1 MPARM
6 TTPEIQSNDIWCGL
20 TPSWKVGAG
29 KGEGGGAGQEG
40 GERGGR
46 GGVKKLNRISF
57 ISYFPF
63 VLEL

>member
-1 MPARM
+1 M
-6 TTPEIQSNDIWCGL
+6 TTPEIQSNDICCGV
-20 TPSWKVGAG
+20 TPSWK
-29 KGEGGGAGQEG
+29 GGGGGGQAE
-40 GERGGR
+40 GERGAR